1 MVKARWRTGW
11 RETMN
16 LVESLN
22 ERDRLR
28 QERAAFLLALEKIA
42 ATERRNLTP
51 NNRLAIIY
59 ELAAAALDIAK
70 AKGNATA

>member
-28 QERAAFLLALEKIA
+28 QEREWMLEALKEIAKKYPDSVSAKIA
-42 ATERRNLTP
+42 R
-51 NNRLAIIY
+51 
-59 ELAAAALDIAK
+59 AALRQVEGRRGA
-70 AKGNATA
+70 A